1 MICGRSVLSNIWE
14 QLFWVIRKSRCMYDP
29 LLECGKDVPAA
40 ICMNHG
46 ITVYKIS
53 RSKSQCP

>member
-1 MICGRSVLSNIWE
+1 MICERSVLSNIWE